1 MKEKLEILSNT
12 IVSYSLKVKENDR
25 VLIESAYEAKPL
37 LIQLVKDISKV
48 GGIPVVRL
56 TDSMIDGLQN
66 ELATL
71 SRVPEMKAQAKYDV
85 EHFDCFIRIRYLDN
99 EYNFPLLPIHPK
111 STASHLFVLHIPYL
125 GSSE

>member
-48 GGIPVVRL
+48 GGVPVVRL
-56 TDSMIDGLQN
+56 ADSMIDG
-66 ELATL
+66 
-71 SRVPEMKAQAKYDV
+71 
-85 EHFDCFIRIRYLDN
+85 
-99 EYNFPLLPIHPK
+99 
-111 STASHLFVLHIPYL
+111 
-125 GSSE
+125 

>member
-71 SRVPEMKAQAKYDV
+71 SRVPEIGRAHV
-85 EHFDCFIRIRYLDN
+85 
-99 EYNFPLLPIHPK
+99 
-111 STASHLFVLHIPYL
+111 
-125 GSSE
+125 